1 MTSST
6 KCYSELVLFITFD
19 ERLNYLKLFSKPGDI
34 TFGYDRFINQILY
47 RSYEWRYKVRP
58 KIILRDNSCD
68 LGILDQEID
77 GEPVIIHHINPITVE
92 DIRQRSP
99 KVFDPE
105 NLICCRKS
113 THEYIHFGIT
123 SKGPYGLVER
133 VPNDTCPW
141 KNRR

>member
-1 MTSST
+1 MTNST

-19 ERLNYLKLFSKPGDI
+19 ERLNYLKLFSKPGDV

-58 KIILRDNSCD
+58 KIILRDKGCD
-68 LGILDQEID
+68 LGIPDQDINN
-77 GEPVIIHHINPITVE
+77 EPIIIHHINPITVD
-92 DIRQRSP
+92 DIRERSS

-123 SKGPYGLVER
+123 SKSPYGIIER
-133 VPNDTCPW
+133 TPNDTCPW